1 MTKNKEIFKLLRLIL
16 ALSLSLAMAFTS
28 ATPIV
33 SGDYDGLL
41 IGVDQQGT
49 LTGYFESSTGSG
61 QFSCI
66 FFFSGKFN
74 EPKTSMESWFPA
86 DRDPK
91 EVIPGTIE
99 ALRDNGRN
107 AIRVMLKE
115 EHGGCWN
122 VQHFALE
129 PASFRLTEEGAWQ
142 AIRVVSAKKAY
153 FYDDS
158 ASAHPR
164 KSYVVQ
170 GNALRVFEWQS
181 DRALVEYV
189 SPERKHIRG
198 WISERDLYS
207 TQSPATK

>member
-1 MTKNKEIFKLLRLIL
+1 MLRLIL
-16 ALSLSLAMAFTS
+16 ALSFSLATAVS
-28 ATPIV
+28 AAAPIV

-41 IGVDQQGT
+41 IGVDQQGI
-49 LTGYFESSTGSG
+49 LTGYFESSTGNG

-74 EPKTSMESWFPA
+74 GPTTRMDSWFPA

-99 ALRDNGRN
+99 ALANNGRN

-122 VQHFALE
+122 VRHFASE
-129 PASFRLTEEGAWQ
+129 PTSFRLAEEGAWQ

-158 ASAHPR
+158 SRTHPR
-164 KSYVVQ
+164 KAYVVQ

-181 DRALVEYV
+181 GWVRVEYV
-189 SPERKHIRG
+189 SPERKSTRG

-207 TQSPATK
+207 AQSPATK